1 METKIAAFGESDI
14 MLIFKAAGIEVFPV
28 EVGAGGTAEIEKKL
42 SELVKEGYGIIFV
55 TETIALKLD
64 RLIRG
69 YAERMTPSIVVIPG
83 LGKRND
89 YAVRRL
95 RRAIIKAV
103 GVDIMSEKKENIS
116 EK

>member
-1 METKIAAFGESDI
+1 MDTKIAAFGESDI

-28 EVGAGGTAEIEKKL
+28 AAGMRDVAEIERKL
-42 SELVKEGYGIIFV
+42 EELIKANYGIIFM

-64 RLIRG
+64 SLIRRI
-69 YAERMTPSIVVIPG
+69 ADKLTPSIVVIPG

-89 YAVRRL
+89 YAVTRL

-103 GVDIMSEKKENIS
+103 GVDIMSENKESVS
-116 EK
+116 E

>member
-28 EVGAGGTAEIEKKL
+28 EAGAGGTAEIEKKL

-69 YAERMTPSIVVIPG
+69 YAEKMTPSIVVIPG

-103 GVDIMSEKKENIS
+103 GVDIMSEAKENIS